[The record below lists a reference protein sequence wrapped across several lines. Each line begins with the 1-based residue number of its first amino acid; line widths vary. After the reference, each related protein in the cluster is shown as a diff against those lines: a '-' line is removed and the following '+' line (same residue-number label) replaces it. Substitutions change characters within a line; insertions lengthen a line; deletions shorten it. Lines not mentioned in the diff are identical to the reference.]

1 MRADVIYYTNKRG
14 RGSADGTMKELSEI
28 LEEVRGRIAA
38 AAKRAGRDPSEV
50 EIIAVTKT
58 HGEDVVREACDAGLR
73 IVGENKVQEA
83 AWKKAA
89 AVGGMDWHLI
99 GHLQSNKVRPAL
111 EIFDF
116 IHSVDSVKL
125 ADRLNLIADAI
136 GAQPH
141 ILLEVNVSGEKSK
154 NGMKPEEVAPTV
166 AHICRDCPR
175 VTVEGLMTMAPLSEN
190 PEDSRP
196 YFRKLR
202 ELRDATEAALGVKL
216 PRLSMGMSGDYEVAV
231 EEGAT
236 WVRLGT
242 VLFGERPKVKA
253 VRATVGDDD
262 GTAGGGL
269 DSYSGAGP
277 TMRILD

>member
-1 MRADVIYYTNKRG
+1 MRDV
-14 RGSADGTMKELSEI
+14 SEI
-28 LEEVRGRIAA
+28 VEEVRGKIAA
-38 AAKRAGRDPSEV
+38 ACKKAGRDPNEV

-58 HGEDVVREACDAGLR
+58 HGEEVVREAWDAGLM

-83 AWKKAA
+83 AWKKQAA
-89 AVGGMDWHLI
+89 ISGPSWHLI
-99 GHLQSNKVRPAL
+99 GHLQSNKVRAAL

-116 IHSVDSVKL
+116 IHSVDSAKL
-125 ADRLNLIADAI
+125 ADRINFIADEI
-136 GAQPH
+136 GASPH

-154 NGMKPEEVAPTV
+154 SGMKPEEVIPTLE
-166 AHICRDCPR
+166 HIARECPR
-175 VTVEGLMTMAPLSEN
+175 ITVEGLMTMAPFAED
-190 PEDSRP
+190 PEEARP

-202 ELRDATEAALGVKL
+202 ELRDECEAVLNIGL

-242 VLFGERPKVKA
+242 ILFGERPKVKKVSA
-253 VRATVGDDD
+253 VGDAAVEGDSRYD
-262 GTAGGGL
+262 SGL

-277 TMRILD
+277 TVKILD